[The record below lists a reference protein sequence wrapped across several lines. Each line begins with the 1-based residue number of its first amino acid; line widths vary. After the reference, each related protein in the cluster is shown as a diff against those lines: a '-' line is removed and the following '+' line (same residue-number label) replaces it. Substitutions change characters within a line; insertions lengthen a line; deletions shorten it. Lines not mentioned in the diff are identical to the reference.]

1 MTTLEMQQLMDFILA
16 QRVQFMITM
25 RRVEENQAQMA
36 QLQMRLS
43 NTMRQLTE
51 AQTRAAV
58 RIIEAQ
64 RGWRK
69 HRHARTSSLRHWLIL
84 WLTRIKSWTRS

>member
-51 AQTRAAV
+51 AQTRAAAIAA
-58 RIIEAQ
+58 IIDPAKANN
-64 RGWRK
+64 RS
-69 HRHARTSSLRHWLIL
+69 ATWLAE
-84 WLTRIKSWTRS
+84 T